1 MKSNIHEYQNNYY
14 MMRKRTITLL
24 ATLMCS
30 VSLFAQNVT
39 YDLRWNSASS
49 QYELYVER
57 DITATA
63 PVTTGGTSAV
73 TIVFPTDGA
82 SGTRT
87 LSHTSESV
95 STYNAAGVIRSPGAS
110 TDNDFYVFN
119 STGGASYIGVLNA
132 GVEVLWMTFTASD
145 GNSEARLFEND
156 TDPNSTDAGMMG
168 INAQSEFFTITTA
181 GAMDEFAGNVV
192 LSVASNE
199 ISELSIYPNPAS
211 DKVTIISN
219 NPIDSIEV
227 YDILGK
233 QVKTLKNTSEIT
245 VSDLN
250 SGLYLFKIWIANKV
264 QIKRIIVE

>member
-1 MKSNIHEYQNNYY
+1 MK
-14 MMRKRTITLL
+14 KTITLL
-24 ATLMCS
+24 AILVCTA
-30 VSLFAQNVT
+30 SLFAQNVT

-110 TDNDFYVFN
+110 SDNDYYVFN

-132 GVEVLWMTFTASD
+132 DIEILWMTFSASD

-156 TDPNSTDAGMMG
+156 TDPNSTDTGMMG
-168 INAQSEFFTITTA
+168 INARSEFFTITTA
-181 GAMDEFAGNVV
+181 GAIDEFSGNVV

-199 ISELSIYPNPAS
+199 LSELSIYPNPAS
-211 DKVTIISN
+211 DKVNIVSN

-233 QVKTLKNTSEIT
+233 QVMLLKSSNEID
-245 VSDLN
+245 VSNLN
-250 SGLYLFKIWIANKV
+250 SGIYLFKIWIGQQV
-264 QIKRIIVE
+264 QTKKIVVE